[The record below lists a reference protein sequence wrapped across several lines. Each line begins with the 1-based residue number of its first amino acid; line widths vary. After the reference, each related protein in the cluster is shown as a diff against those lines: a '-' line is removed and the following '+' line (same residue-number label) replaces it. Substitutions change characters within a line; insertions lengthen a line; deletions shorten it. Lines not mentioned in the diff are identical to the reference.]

1 MEILPKTLG
10 TRPRLAVEVRAEGVV
25 AARAEDAA
33 ALLTAVARAD
43 LAEGAVAPGLKAG
56 NIVNRTAVTAALRKV
71 LDGVAGSGRERLRD
85 VTVIVP
91 DSAVRVLFVDFDQL
105 PSKAVEA
112 LPVVRFR
119 LKKLLPFDADEAMVS
134 YQVMSSEKNSVKLLA
149 VAMPKAVLEEYESVV
164 LAAGYLPGAVL
175 PSTLAALAGLEE
187 TAGPVLVV
195 NAGLGIVTTAIV
207 QAGILLLHRSVDM
220 SAGGSALPA
229 VTSVLPVVSREGTVQ
244 EWAQQ
249 EPLGPGG
256 WDRFDAEAAMQTSM
270 VETSV
275 AREIEISAAAREVAQ
290 AVSVAAAYFE
300 DSLQRSPDQLLVAGT
315 LGAESLAAMMEENGL
330 EGPRVGEI
338 VEPGMIEPGA
348 VTARVVR
355 AAAPDNGCSG
365 GAGSRVVV
373 CAAFVECEGRGGAGA
388 HGCAEGGDAAVSAS
402 TAGERVQNASAA
414 EYGCAGAVAVLECG
428 VCVEEFQLDGGDDG
442 SGEGAAGRSAGDEH
456 RAADFEGR

>member
-43 LAEGAVAPGLKAG
+43 LAEGAVAPGLKVG

-134 YQVMSSEKNSVKLLA
+134 YQVMSTGKDSVKLLA
-149 VAMPKAVLEEYESVV
+149 VAMPKAVLEEYESAV

-187 TAGPVLVV
+187 AEAPVLVV
-195 NAGLGIVTTAIV
+195 NAGLGTVTTAIV
-207 QAGILLLHRSVDM
+207 QAGMLLLHRSVDM
-220 SAGGSALPA
+220 SVGGSAPA
-229 VTSVLPVVSREGTVQ
+229 VTTVVPLVSRESTAQ

-270 VETSV
+270 VETAV
-275 AREIEISAAAREVAQ
+275 TREIEARAAAREVAQ
-290 AVSVAAAYFE
+290 AVSVAEAYFE
-300 DSLQRSPDQLLVAGT
+300 DSLQRSPDQLLMAGT
-315 LGAESLAAMMEENGL
+315 LGAESLTAMMEESGL
-330 EGPRVGEI
+330 EGLRVREM
-338 VEPGMIEPGA
+338 VESGMIEPGA
-348 VTARVVR
+348 VTASVPRGWLAGVR
-355 AAAPDNGCSG
+355 
-365 GAGSRVVV
+365 GALR
-373 CAAFVECEGRGGAGA
+373 
-388 HGCAEGGDAAVSAS
+388 
-402 TAGERVQNASAA
+402 N
-414 EYGCAGAVAVLECG
+414 
-428 VCVEEFQLDGGDDG
+428 
-442 SGEGAAGRSAGDEH
+442 
-456 RAADFEGR
+456 

>member
-43 LAEGAVAPGLKAG
+43 LAEGAVAPGLKVG

-105 PSKAVEA
+105 PSKAAEA

-134 YQVMSSEKNSVKLLA
+134 YQVMSTEKDSVRLLA
-149 VAMPKAVLEEYESVV
+149 VAMPKAVLEEYKSVV

-175 PSTLAALAGLEE
+175 PSTLAALAGLDEAE
-187 TAGPVLVV
+187 APVLVV
-195 NAGLGIVTTAIV
+195 NAGLGTVTTAIV
-207 QAGILLLHRSVDM
+207 QAGTLLLHHSVDM
-220 SAGGSALPA
+220 SVGGNAPLA
-229 VTSVLPVVSREGTVQ
+229 VMTVLPVVSRESTAQ

-256 WDRFDAEAAMQTSM
+256 WDRFDAEAAMETSM
-270 VETSV
+270 VET
-275 AREIEISAAAREVAQ
+275 
-290 AVSVAAAYFE
+290 VSVAAAYFE
-300 DSLQRSPDQLLVAGT
+300 DSLQRPPDQLLVAGT
-315 LGAESLAAMMEENGL
+315 LGAESLAAMMEESGL
-330 EGPRVGEI
+330 EGLRVREM

-348 VTARVVR
+348 VTANVPRGWLAGVR
-355 AAAPDNGCSG
+355 
-365 GAGSRVVV
+365 GA
-373 CAAFVECEGRGGAGA
+373 
-388 HGCAEGGDAAVSAS
+388 
-402 TAGERVQNASAA
+402 
-414 EYGCAGAVAVLECG
+414 L
-428 VCVEEFQLDGGDDG
+428 
-442 SGEGAAGRSAGDEH
+442 
-456 RAADFEGR
+456 

>member
-43 LAEGAVAPGLKAG
+43 LAEGAVAPGLKVG
-56 NIVNRTAVTAALRKV
+56 NIVNRTAVTAALRRV

-105 PSKAVEA
+105 PSKVAEA

-134 YQVMSSEKNSVKLLA
+134 YQVMSTGKDSVRLLA

-175 PSTLAALAGLEE
+175 PSTLAALAGLDEAE
-187 TAGPVLVV
+187 APVLVV
-195 NAGLGIVTTAIV
+195 NAGLGTVTTAIV
-207 QAGILLLHRSVDM
+207 QAGTLLLHHSVDM
-220 SAGGSALPA
+220 SVGGNAPLA
-229 VTSVLPVVSREGTVQ
+229 VMTVLPVVSRESTAQ

-249 EPLGPGG
+249 EPRGPGG
-256 WDRFDAEAAMQTSM
+256 WDRFDAEAAMQTSL
-270 VETSV
+270 VETAV
-275 AREIEISAAAREVAQ
+275 TREIEVRAAAREVAQ

-315 LGAESLAAMMEENGL
+315 LGAESLAAMMEESGL
-330 EGPRVGEI
+330 EGLRVREM

-348 VTARVVR
+348 VTANVPRGWLAGVR
-355 AAAPDNGCSG
+355 
-365 GAGSRVVV
+365 GALR
-373 CAAFVECEGRGGAGA
+373 
-388 HGCAEGGDAAVSAS
+388 
-402 TAGERVQNASAA
+402 N
-414 EYGCAGAVAVLECG
+414 
-428 VCVEEFQLDGGDDG
+428 
-442 SGEGAAGRSAGDEH
+442 
-456 RAADFEGR
+456 